1 MRLRVDIR
9 IRLRFLQ
16 EELMR
21 LRPRGRGTGHWFRSW
36 NAQAGSGAHAQS
48 DFEMVRKIDPGNRV
62 VLHGEGMLSMNS
74 GDLETAL
81 TSSAAH

>member
-1 MRLRVDIR
+1 
-9 IRLRFLQ
+9 
-16 EELMR
+16 
-21 LRPRGRGTGHWFRSW
+21 
-36 NAQAGSGAHAQS
+36 
-48 DFEMVRKIDPGNRV
+48 MVRKIDPGNRV